1 MLHNYAYTLI
11 TLRIYVIFLYNL
23 YTTCVRVSYITLWY
37 CICLATL
44 LLFIYYIIEWYVL
57 FYSYKIETVSVNNIF
72 RYIPIYRILLSLD
85 IFIYISPFFNIFVC
99 VTVFKK
105 CRRKEVLSLR
115 KFESSDSSLL
125 SFPSLLLCFTL
136 TCILAC
142 YLFLK
147 L

>member
-1 MLHNYAYTLI
+1 M
-11 TLRIYVIFLYNL
+11 
-23 YTTCVRVSYITLWY
+23 
-37 CICLATL
+37 
-44 LLFIYYIIEWYVL
+44 L

-125 SFPSLLLCFTL
+125 SFPSLLLCFYFNMYSCLLLVFKTL
-136 TCILAC
+136 IKSLFQLLPLWLYLLYRCLPRDFTILSIWPA
-142 YLFLK
+142 
-147 L
+147 